1 MNQNQ
6 RDAHFS
12 QMVEEELAERTVTA
26 IARKNIEFALAHQN
40 DSLEQL
46 KKYLQDCAKKLG
58 RTPTRT
64 EIIGRSWAP
73 AAQMRGDRRR
83 IY

>member
-46 KKYLQDCAKKLG
+46 KKYLQGLRKEAWTDADKD
-58 RTPTRT
+58 R
-64 EIIGRSWAP
+64 
-73 AAQMRGDRRR
+73 DHRRR